1 VAQPVEI
8 NPFKL
13 LLGSVFSAEVTTS
26 DHPSRPMTATFER
39 ISDYLLK
46 YDQGAEVLTVK
57 P

>member
-1 VAQPVEI
+1 MAQPVDV

-13 LLGSVFSAEVTTS
+13 MLGSMFVAEVSTADHTS
-26 DHPSRPMTATFER
+26 KPETATFER

-46 YDQGAEVLTVK
+46 YDEGAEVIKVL